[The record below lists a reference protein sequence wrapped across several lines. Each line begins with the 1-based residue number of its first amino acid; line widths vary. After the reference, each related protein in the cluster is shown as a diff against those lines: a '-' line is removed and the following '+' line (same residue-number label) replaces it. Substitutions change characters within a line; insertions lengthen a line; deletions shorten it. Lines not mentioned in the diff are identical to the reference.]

1 MIYAGLLEIPVLHI
15 YKLADF
21 PKTSLSPLCHL
32 AVSKLFADT
41 VSNQSATSTGA
52 RSMAH
57 PSLLTMLQA
66 VAGVSPI
73 PGLKQAVDLVLQI
86 TMIVQVRIL
95 KVDSIIDVRG
105 SCGCCD

>member
-1 MIYAGLLEIPVLHI
+1 
-15 YKLADF
+15 
-21 PKTSLSPLCHL
+21 
-32 AVSKLFADT
+32 
-41 VSNQSATSTGA
+41 
-52 RSMAH
+52 MAH

-105 SCGCCD
+105 V